1 MPLAAIRPHSLG
13 TLAAALVG
21 TLLLTN
27 AMAVAG
33 KAASKAHAAVAP
45 KLSLDGNPSALS
57 PSQLGDDSGLD
68 KTVPDTPD
76 MKIPDRIKF
85 GNGTL
90 RFDTSRKAVDTIPRV
105 GLDAKDPAVLPAPK
119 DQDLP
124 TSYFGLTLTAP
135 TH

>member
-1 MPLAAIRPHSLG
+1 MPLAGRRPSSLG
-13 TLAAALVG
+13 ILTAILVG
-21 TLLLTN
+21 ALLLTS
-27 AMAVAG
+27 APALAG
-33 KAASKAHAAVAP
+33 KAVSKAPAAVAP
-45 KLSLDGNPSALS
+45 PLPLDASSSTLS
-57 PSQLGDDSGLD
+57 PFELGDDTLLGRSSD
-68 KTVPDTPD
+68 SSDI
-76 MKIPDRIKF
+76 KIPDSIKF

-90 RFDTSRKAVDTIPRV
+90 RFDTSRRAVDTIPRV